1 MNTEERLRPGRRKSG
16 RPRRPSGAR
25 EVAALALDHLGALIG
40 VDAGWVVR
48 SATPGLERLTGE
60 PVDGVTGRSLRS
72 LLDPHTA
79 DATIE
84 ALAAAI
90 QADRR
95 TTVVGRL
102 AGNRPV
108 VFIPAPTPEPSAEIY
123 LLVTDA
129 GGDAPAVSKTA
140 EVFRARLV
148 DVEEQLADV
157 ALLFD
162 VTEDLT
168 TSLDPALVLPRIA
181 EHALRLCRA
190 QAVAVE
196 MLDSWRTRLQLA
208 AFAELGRGAVSAPP
222 VAPDTTLAGRALAA
236 GTAIELA
243 GDEAERETARY
254 AADQE
259 TRYRSVL
266 AVPLLASGTVAGA
279 IVLCRTAAQPFSATE
294 VRRARELARRT
305 ALVVRNVR
313 AHAELQHE
321 LGEMQRGQAE
331 LVQTEKMA
339 ALSKL
344 GAGAAHE
351 INNPLAAIVGNAE
364 LLLRRESL
372 TPSAR
377 DRVERILQAAY
388 RAARVIR
395 QLLAFVRPQ
404 PPETAPTD
412 VVRLLRDVVAERAR
426 ELAMDDVQLRDELA
440 PVPAVPADAR
450 QLAQVFAHIVDN
462 AIDAV
467 KTTAA
472 GGGRTIRLT
481 SEPLPGHVRIRVENS
496 GAPISAESLPRIFD
510 PFYTTKA
517 VGQGAGLGLSV
528 CRGIVTAHGGR
539 IAAENLPRG
548 VVIVVDLPAGNGAE
562 SSSA

>member
-1 MNTEERLRPGRRKSG
+1 
-16 RPRRPSGAR
+16 
-25 EVAALALDHLGALIG
+25 VAALALDHLGALIG

-60 PVDGVTGRSLRS
+60 PAESVPGRSLRS
-72 LLDPHTA
+72 LLDPRTA
-79 DATIE
+79 EATIE
-84 ALAAAI
+84 ALATAI
-90 QADRR
+90 QAAQR
-95 TTVVGRL
+95 TTVAGRL

-108 VFIPAPTPEPSAEIY
+108 IFIPAPTPEPSAEIY

-129 GGDAPAVSKTA
+129 GGDAPAASETA

-168 TSLDPALVLPRIA
+168 ASLDPALVLPRIA

-196 MLDSWRTRLQLA
+196 MLDSGRTRLQLA
-208 AFAELGRGAVSAPP
+208 AFAGIGRGALSAPP

-254 AADQE
+254 AADHE
-259 TRYRSVL
+259 SRYCSVL
-266 AVPLLASGTVAGA
+266 AVPLLAGSTASGA
-279 IVLCRTAAQPFSATE
+279 IVLCRTAARPFSATE

-305 ALVVRNVR
+305 SLVVRNVR
-313 AHAELQHE
+313 AHAELRHR
-321 LGEMQRGQAE
+321 LGEMQRWQAE
-331 LVQTEKMA
+331 LVETEKMA
-339 ALSKL
+339 ALNKL

-395 QLLAFVRPQ
+395 QLLAFVRPL
-404 PPETAPTD
+404 PPEMAPTD
-412 VVRLLRDVVAERAR
+412 VVRVLRDVVAERAR
-426 ELAMDDVQLRDELA
+426 ELAMDDIELVDALA
-440 PVPAVPADAR
+440 PLPAVAADAR
-450 QLAQVFAHIVDN
+450 QLGQLFAHIVDN
-462 AIDAV
+462 AVDAV
-467 KTTAA
+467 KAPAA
-472 GGGRTIRLT
+472 DGGRTIRLI
-481 SEPLPGHVRIRVENS
+481 SEPLPGRVRIRVENS
-496 GAPISAESLPRIFD
+496 GAQIPAESLPRIFD

-539 IAAENLPRG
+539 LAAENLPHG
-548 VVIVVDLPAGNGAE
+548 VAMVVDLPVG
-562 SSSA
+562 SAST